1 MLSLPLREKTRFA
14 APRLFLVLSLLFS
27 AFIGQPS
34 AGLAQNGEFS
44 TRARQTVLMDA
55 DSGAILYQHNANEL
69 MSPASMSK
77 LMTLA
82 VLFKALKSGAI
93 KPMDQILV
101 SEYAWRKGG
110 APAGG
115 SAMMVPV
122 NTRVRVEE
130 LLQGIVIQSGND
142 AAIAVAE
149 ALAGSEAAFGNMLTE
164 EARKLGLKKSTFK
177 NATGLYHPEHLA
189 TARELAVLACHIINE
204 YPEYYRLFAQRE
216 FQYRKHRFTNR
227 NPLLSTEIGVDGLK
241 TGYVK
246 ASGYGM
252 VASAKRGERRLV
264 AVVNGLAT
272 ADQRKDEVQRLLEWG
287 FRSFAEFQLF
297 SAGDIVAHAR
307 VWGGDRFYLP
317 LTGNG
322 DVNVVLPRS
331 AAKQRLRAELVYHSP
346 LKPPIKRGEPVAKLR
361 VTSSSYAT
369 DEVTL
374 YAAENVEA
382 AGMLRRGLDSL
393 AHLAFGWIP

>member
-1 MLSLPLREKTRFA
+1 MIFLPLREKTRVA
-14 APRLFLVLSLLFS
+14 ARRLFLVLLLLFS
-27 AFIGQPS
+27 ASIGHPS
-34 AGLAQNGEFS
+34 RGLAQNGEFS
-44 TRARQTVLMDA
+44 TRAREAILMDA

-69 MSPASMSK
+69 MAPASMSK

-93 KPMDQILV
+93 KPTDQILV

-110 APAGG
+110 APSGG

-130 LLQGIVIQSGND
+130 LVQGIVIQSGND

-149 ALAGSEAAFGNMLTE
+149 ALAGSEAAFGKMLTD
-164 EARKLGLKKSTFK
+164 EARKLGLKKSTFM
-177 NATGLYHPEHLA
+177 NATGLYHPQHLV
-189 TARELAVLACHIINE
+189 TARELAVLACHIIKE

-227 NPLLSTEIGVDGLK
+227 NPLLATEIGVDGLK

-252 VASAKRGERRLV
+252 VASAKQGERRLV

-272 ADQRKDEVQRLLEWG
+272 ADHRKDEARRLLEWG
-287 FRSFAEFQLF
+287 FRSFAEFKLF
-297 SAGDIVAHAR
+297 SAGEIVGQAR
-307 VWGGDRFYLP
+307 IWGGDRFYLP

-331 AAKQRLRAELVYHSP
+331 AANQRLRAELVYNSP
-346 LKPPIKRGEPVAKLR
+346 LKAPIKRGEPVAKLR